1 MPVHIRWRSEEREM
15 PNGRTRQV
23 RVAWVV
29 HQPDADDDS
38 EVRFLAYMGSNP
50 IVTAQFKLE
59 FQTLY
64 PEIAVDWD
72 ALAEEIGRPQTDIN
86 VLSYDEL
93 AARIRAILG
102 EYGLLLDRLDYRLGR
117 GWTRPLRDIARLLR
131 DPGVTARFER
141 TSGSTFAY
149 FREHH
154 PEYAYA
160 LYKVRL
166 LLTAGDAALSEL
178 EAREP
183 AMEPGAR
190 FRDFREFCLAKLA
203 AELDGG

>member
-15 PNGRTRQV
+15 PNGRKREV

-29 HQPDADDDS
+29 HQPDPTDDS

-64 PEIAVDWD
+64 PEITVDWE
-72 ALAEEIGRPQTDIN
+72 ALAEELGRPQTDIN

-102 EYGLLLDRLDYRLGR
+102 EYGFLLDRLDYRLGR
-117 GWTRPLRDIARLLR
+117 GWTRPLRDVARLLR
-131 DPGVTARFER
+131 DPGVVARFER
-141 TSGSTFAY
+141 TSGSAFAY

-190 FRDFREFCLAKLA
+190 FRDFREFCLATLA